1 MGMSRYPSAYGHTP
15 SYKSVGSGYPSAL
28 SSSSSV
34 LDSGSSRM
42 RNMEMDMDR
51 EMGAMR
57 REMDRDFSTGTRTS
71 LATDPLMKYSSSSML
86 SPLGGAANKSESS
99 SSSYQSKSYSATSSS
114 VDGGLPHYSSSSD
127 SVSRSTRTGPSNI
140 PHTSYSHTSSSFDSD
155 RPYRNNVSSFSYNI

>member
-127 SVSRSTRTGPSNI
+127 SVSRSTRTGPS
-140 PHTSYSHTSSSFDSD
+140 
-155 RPYRNNVSSFSYNI
+155 